1 MKKGA
6 EVFKIFTILHQT
18 IFTMTKQL
26 KWVYLLVLSLIWG
39 SSFILIKKGLVGLT
53 AFQLGSLRIIF
64 AALFLFLIGFKSLVN
79 IPPHQWKYIAL
90 TSLFGTFVPVYLFA
104 IAETEIDSSIT
115 AILNSL
121 TPLNTLIL
129 GAAFFGIT
137 FRRSQIWGVIIGL
150 LGSMLL
156 VFNGAVNHPEQNYY
170 YAILVLIASVCYA
183 VNVNLI
189 KRYLSDLTPLSITTG
204 NFLILLFPAL
214 GILLFTDFFDVVHAE
229 KVQHSLWFILILGV
243 VGTGIANVIFFK
255 LIQISSPVFAT
266 SVTYFIPVVAFFWG
280 LLDNEILTFVQC
292 MGAFIILVGVYL
304 SAKK

>member
-1 MKKGA
+1 
-6 EVFKIFTILHQT
+6 
-18 IFTMTKQL
+18 MTKQL
-26 KWVYLLVLSLIWG
+26 KWVYLFVLALIWG

-64 AALFLFLIGFKSLVN
+64 AALFLLLIGFKSLIK
-79 IPPHQWKYIAL
+79 IPHHQWKYIAL
-90 TSLFGTFVPVYLFA
+90 TSVFGTFVPAYLFA
-104 IAETEIDSSIT
+104 IAETQIDSSIT

-137 FRRSQIWGVIIGL
+137 FRRSQIWGVVIGL

-170 YAILVLIASVCYA
+170 YAILVLIASICYA
-183 VNVNLI
+183 INVNLL
-189 KRYLSDLTPLSITTG
+189 KKYLSDLTPLSITTG

-214 GILLFTDFFDVVHAE
+214 GILFFTGFFDVVQVE
-229 KVQHSLWFILILGV
+229 KVQHSLLFILVLGV
-243 VGTGIANVIFFK
+243 VGTGIANIIFFK

-266 SVTYFIPVVAFFWG
+266 SVTYLIPVVAFFWG
-280 LLDNEILTFVQC
+280 LLDHEMLTPVQGV
-292 MGAFIILVGVYL
+292 GAFVILIGVYL